1 MSRSTIKQNIDFID
15 TYLKPEIGYTYKIT
29 SQNGKICIGSTNT
42 PDKRWASHYKC
53 VEDSPLYRR
62 MKSMGVDKFKFEV
75 IDQIECID
83 IETVLIKE
91 CVCMNEYNSIEL

>member
-1 MSRSTIKQNIDFID
+1 
-15 TYLKPEIGYTYKIT
+15 
-29 SQNGKICIGSTNT
+29 
-42 PDKRWASHYKC
+42 
-53 VEDSPLYRR
+53 